1 MALNFSSLEI
11 GVRLAFEKGHLRE
24 TFSDREKK
32 LIYTSLII
40 DER

>member
-32 LIYTSLII
+32 PHLHLIDY
-40 DER
+40 R